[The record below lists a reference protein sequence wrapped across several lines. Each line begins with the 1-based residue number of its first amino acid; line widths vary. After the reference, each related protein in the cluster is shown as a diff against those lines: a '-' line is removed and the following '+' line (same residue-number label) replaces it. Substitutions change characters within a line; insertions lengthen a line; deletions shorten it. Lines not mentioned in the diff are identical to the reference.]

1 LYLKQWLNIM
11 KISSI
16 TMLLLLAV
24 TNGLLAQDNDS
35 DDQAAQTN
43 EAIDPPDV
51 LEIGAP
57 KAAEENQKTSFEPVT
72 RYVSDEF
79 FVPLRETPCPRCKIV
94 HWGIKSGTKVELT
107 NLSNGWGLISTAKGY
122 KGWMEE
128 QFIVTSPAGK
138 QLLAANKIQLS
149 DANNSIE
156 ALQETIS
163 ELRAQLEAARGK
175 NSRLEADNQKIE
187 KQLTE
192 VEGISADPVAL
203 NQQNQTLVKQNHILQ
218 NDNNVLQAEVEILE
232 NDQRNQFFLYGA
244 LTLFLSA
251 LLVVLIPKLKTRK
264 RLSEC

>member
-1 LYLKQWLNIM
+1 M
-11 KISSI
+11 KTHSVI
-16 TMLLLLAV
+16 MLLALAAG
-24 TNGLLAQDNDS
+24 NGLLAQDNDS
-35 DDQAAQTN
+35 AEQAVQTN
-43 EAIDPPDV
+43 EFIDPPDIK
-51 LEIGAP
+51 EIVAP
-57 KAAEENQKTSFEPVT
+57 TAATENQKTSFKPVT
-72 RYVSDEF
+72 KYVSDEF

-107 NLSNGWGLISTAKGY
+107 DLRNGWGLISTAKGY

-128 QFIVTSPAGK
+128 QFIVSSPAGK
-138 QLLAANKIQLS
+138 QLLAASKIKLS
-149 DANNSIE
+149 DASNTIE

-163 ELRAQLEAARGK
+163 ELRIQLEEMRSK
-175 NSRLEADNQKIE
+175 NSLLAMDKQKIE

-264 RLSEC
+264 RLSEWG